1 MLIYFD
7 NCCYNRPFDD
17 QTLERIHMESEA
29 VLAIIGRCKKSKCKI
44 IGSAALDF
52 EIERI
57 CDFVKK
63 ERVKTFYEQTISEK
77 IDYNENIL
85 RFAQKLS
92 AYANIRMLDRFH
104 LSFAVNSLTN
114 VLLTTDDKFEKASS
128 KLNIKTRVMNPL
140 KYLMEVI

>member
-1 MLIYFD
+1 MLIYLD

-17 QTLERIHMESEA
+17 QTQERIHMESEA
-29 VLAIIGRCKKSKCKI
+29 VLAIIGRCKKNKCKM
-44 IGSAALDF
+44 DF

-85 RFAQKLS
+85 RFAQELS

-104 LSFAVNSLTN
+104 LSFAVNSLTDI
-114 VLLTTDDKFEKASS
+114 LLTTDDKFEKSVS
-128 KLNIKTRVMNPL
+128 KLNVKTKVMNPL